1 MITLRSRKGVTA
13 VEMALVLPI
22 FVFIVFAIVDF
33 GRFFFVQHTLQ
44 YATREGTRLALVG
57 GTITN
62 SSGVPLDRINSILTT
77 IRDSAAVA
85 VNPGLLSISIFPL
98 NPGYVD
104 PTGWD
109 TGTADAGSGGDY
121 MRVRTRYLYKFFT
134 PLIGRF
140 FSGEQCTIVAEATY
154 RNELF

>member
-57 GTITN
+57 GTITGGG
-62 SSGVPLDRINSILTT
+62 SSLSRTASIVKT
-77 IRDSAAVA
+77 IQDSAAVA
-85 VNPGLLSISIFPL
+85 VDPGSLSISIFKL
-98 NPGYVD
+98 DPGYID